1 MEKKLK
7 FKEISEKVSK
17 KQKLTLEEKKIFHE
31 KMVFKNNLMQKWY
44 KKLDEREKKKKE
56 KEKAW
61 DELVKRVEQRYPN
74 RVPIEIINRFNRFK
88 IFK

>member
-7 FKEISEKVSK
+7 FKEIEEKVLK
-17 KQKLTLEEKKIFHE
+17 KQKLTLEERKIFYE
-31 KMVFKNNLMQKWY
+31 KMVFRNNLMQKWY
-44 KKLDEREKKKKE
+44 KKLDERQKKKKE

>member
-7 FKEISEKVSK
+7 FLKIQEKVSK

-31 KMVFKNNLMQKWY
+31 KMVFRHNLAQKLY
-44 KKLDEREKKKKE
+44 NKYDERVQKKKE

-74 RVPIEIINRFNRFK
+74 RKKIEIFYPRTK

>member
-44 KKLDEREKKKKE
+44 KKYDERLKNNKE

-74 RVPIEIINRFNRFK
+74 REPIKIVNRFNRFK

>member
-7 FKEISEKVSK
+7 FKEIEEKVLK
-17 KQKLTLEEKKIFHE
+17 KQKLTLEERKIFYE
-31 KMVFKNNLMQKWY
+31 KMVFRNNLMQKWY

>member
-7 FKEISEKVSK
+7 FKEISEKVLK

-31 KMVFKNNLMQKWY
+31 KMVFRNNLRNKWD
-44 KKLDEREKKKKE
+44 KKYDERLKKNKE

-74 RVPIEIINRFNRFK
+74 RIPIEIINRFNRFK

>member
-7 FKEISEKVSK
+7 FKEIREKVLK

-31 KMVFKNNLMQKWY
+31 KMVFRNNLMNKWD
-44 KKLDEREKKKKE
+44 KKYAERLKKNKE

>member
-7 FKEISEKVSK
+7 FKEIQEKVSK

-31 KMVFKNNLMQKWY
+31 KMVFKLNLAQKWY
-44 KKLDEREKKKKE
+44 KKYDERLQKKKE

-61 DELVKRVEQRYPN
+61 DELVKRVEQKYPN
-74 RVPIEIINRFNRFK
+74 RKKIEIFYPRTI

>member
-7 FKEISEKVSK
+7 FKEISEKVLK
-17 KQKLTLEEKKIFHE
+17 KQKLTLEERKIFYE
-31 KMVFKNNLMQKWY
+31 KMVFRNNLMQKWY

>member
-7 FKEISEKVSK
+7 FKEIQEKVSK

-31 KMVFKNNLMQKWY
+31 KMVFRHNLAQKWY
-44 KKLDEREKKKKE
+44 KKYDERIQKKKQKE
-56 KEKAW
+56 QAW
-61 DELVKRVEQRYPN
+61 DELVKRVERRYPN
-74 RVPIEIINRFNRFK
+74 REPIKIVNKSK

>member
-7 FKEISEKVSK
+7 FKEISEKVLK

-31 KMVFKNNLMQKWY
+31 KMLFKHNIMQKWF
-44 KKLDEREKKKKE
+44 KKFEERLKKKKE
-56 KEKAW
+56 KQKGW

-74 RVPIEIINRFNRFK
+74 RDKIEIFYPQTKMFK
-88 IFK
+88 

>member
-7 FKEISEKVSK
+7 FKEIEVKVLK
-17 KQKLTLEEKKIFHE
+17 KQKLTLEERKIFYE
-31 KMVFKNNLMQKWY
+31 KMVFRNNLMQKWY
-44 KKLDEREKKKKE
+44 KKLDERQKKKKE

-74 RVPIEIINRFNRFK
+74 RVPIEIINRYNRFK

>member
-7 FKEISEKVSK
+7 FKEISEKVLK

-31 KMVFKNNLMQKWY
+31 KMVFRNNLRNKWD
-44 KKLDEREKKKKE
+44 KKYDERLKKNKE

>member
-17 KQKLTLEEKKIFHE
+17 KQKLTLEEKKIFYE
-31 KMVFKNNLMQKWY
+31 KIVFKNNLMQKWY
-44 KKLDEREKKKKE
+44 KKYDERLKKNKE

-74 RVPIEIINRFNRFK
+74 REPIKIVNRFNRFK

>member
-7 FKEISEKVSK
+7 FKEISEKVLK

-31 KMVFKNNLMQKWY
+31 KMVFRNNLMQKWY
-44 KKLDEREKKKKE
+44 KKLDERKKKIKE
-56 KEKAW
+56 KEKTW

>member
-44 KKLDEREKKKKE
+44 IKYDEREKKKKE

-74 RVPIEIINRFNRFK
+74 RVPIEIVNRFNRFK

>member
-7 FKEISEKVSK
+7 FKEIEEKVLK
-17 KQKLTLEEKKIFHE
+17 KQKLTLEERRIFYE
-31 KMVFKNNLMQKWY
+31 KMVFINNLMQKWY

>member
-7 FKEISEKVSK
+7 FKEIQEKVSK

-31 KMVFKNNLMQKWY
+31 KMVFKLSLAQKWY
-44 KKLDEREKKKKE
+44 KKYDERLQKKKE

-61 DELVKRVEQRYPN
+61 DELVKRVEQKYPN
-74 RVPIEIINRFNRFK
+74 RKKIEIFYPRTK

>member
-7 FKEISEKVSK
+7 FLKIQEKVSK

-31 KMVFKNNLMQKWY
+31 KMVFRHNLAQKWY
-44 KKLDEREKKKKE
+44 KKYDERIQKNKE
-56 KEKAW
+56 KEKAL
-61 DELVKRVEQRYPN
+61 DELVKRAEQRYPN
-74 RVPIEIINRFNRFK
+74 RKKIEIFYPRTK

>member
-7 FKEISEKVSK
+7 YKEIEEKVLK
-17 KQKLTLEEKKIFHE
+17 KQKLTLEERKIFYE
-31 KMVFKNNLMQKWY
+31 KMVFRNNLMQKWY

>member
-7 FKEISEKVSK
+7 FKEIEEKVLK
-17 KQKLTLEEKKIFHE
+17 KQKLTLDEKKIFHE
-31 KMVFKNNLMQKWY
+31 KMVFRNNLMNKWD
-44 KKLDEREKKKKE
+44 KKYAERLKKNKE

>member
-7 FKEISEKVSK
+7 FKEIREKVLK
-17 KQKLTLEEKKIFHE
+17 MQKLTLEEKKIFHE
-31 KMVFKNNLMQKWY
+31 KMVFRNNLMQKWY
-44 KKLDEREKKKKE
+44 KKLDERKKKIKE
-56 KEKAW
+56 KEKTW

>member
-1 MEKKLK
+1 MRKKLK
-7 FKEISEKVSK
+7 FKEIQKKVSK

-31 KMVFKNNLMQKWY
+31 KMVFRNNLMQKWY
-44 KKLDEREKKKKE
+44 KKLEERKKKIKE

-61 DELVKRVEQRYPN
+61 DELVKRVEQKYPN
-74 RVPIEIINRFNRFK
+74 RVPIEIINRFNRSK

>member
-7 FKEISEKVSK
+7 FKEIEVKVLK
-17 KQKLTLEEKKIFHE
+17 KQKLTLVERKIFYE
-31 KMVFKNNLMQKWY
+31 KMVFRNNLMQKWY

>member
-7 FKEISEKVSK
+7 FKEISEKVLK
-17 KQKLTLEEKKIFHE
+17 KQKLTLEERTIFYE
-31 KMVFKNNLMQKWY
+31 KMVFRNNLMQKWY
-44 KKLDEREKKKKE
+44 IKYDEREKKKKE

-74 RVPIEIINRFNRFK
+74 RVPIEIVNRFNRFK

>member
-1 MEKKLK
+1 MRKKLK
-7 FKEISEKVSK
+7 FKEIQKKVSK

-44 KKLDEREKKKKE
+44 IKYDEREKKKKE

>member
-1 MEKKLK
+1 MKKKLK

-44 KKLDEREKKKKE
+44 IKYDERVKKKKE

-74 RVPIEIINRFNRFK
+74 QKKIEIFYPRTK

>member
-1 MEKKLK
+1 MKKKLK
-7 FKEISEKVSK
+7 FKEIQEKISK

-31 KMVFKNNLMQKWY
+31 KMVFKLNLAQKWY
-44 KKLDEREKKKKE
+44 KKYDERLQKKKE

-61 DELVKRVEQRYPN
+61 DELVKRVEQKYPN
-74 RVPIEIINRFNRFK
+74 RKKIEIFYPRTI

>member
-7 FKEISEKVSK
+7 FKEIEEKVLK
-17 KQKLTLEEKKIFHE
+17 KQKLTLEERRIFYE
-31 KMVFKNNLMQKWY
+31 KMVFRNNLMQKWY

>member
-1 MEKKLK
+1 MKKKLK
-7 FKEISEKVSK
+7 FKEIEEKVLK
-17 KQKLTLEEKKIFHE
+17 KQKLTLEERKIFYE
-31 KMVFKNNLMQKWY
+31 KMVFRNNLMQKWY

>member
-7 FKEISEKVSK
+7 FKEIQEKVLK

-31 KMVFKNNLMQKWY
+31 KMVFKLNLAQKWY
-44 KKLDEREKKKKE
+44 KKYDERLQKKKE

-61 DELVKRVEQRYPN
+61 DELVKRVEQKYPN
-74 RVPIEIINRFNRFK
+74 RKKIEIFYPRTK

>member
-7 FKEISEKVSK
+7 FKEIEEKVLK
-17 KQKLTLEEKKIFHE
+17 KQKLTFEEKKIFHE
-31 KMVFKNNLMQKWY
+31 KMVFRNNLMQKWY
-44 KKLDEREKKKKE
+44 KKLDERKKKIKE

>member
-7 FKEISEKVSK
+7 FKEIREKVLK

-31 KMVFKNNLMQKWY
+31 KMVFRNNLMQKWY
-44 KKLDEREKKKKE
+44 KKLEERKKKIKE

-61 DELVKRVEQRYPN
+61 DELVKRVEQKYPN
-74 RVPIEIINRFNRFK
+74 RVPIEIINRFNRSR

>member
-7 FKEISEKVSK
+7 FKEIQEKVSK
-17 KQKLTLEEKKIFHE
+17 KQKLTLEERKIFYE
-31 KMVFKNNLMQKWY
+31 KMVFRNNLMQKWY

-61 DELVKRVEQRYPN
+61 DELVKRVEQKYPN
-74 RVPIEIINRFNRFK
+74 RKKIEIFYPRTK

>member
-17 KQKLTLEEKKIFHE
+17 RQKLTLEEKKIFHE

-44 KKLDEREKKKKE
+44 IKYDEREKKKKE

>member
-17 KQKLTLEEKKIFHE
+17 KQKLTLEERKIFYE
-31 KMVFKNNLMQKWY
+31 KMVFRNNLMQKWY

>member
-17 KQKLTLEEKKIFHE
+17 KQKLTLEEMKIFHE
-31 KMVFKNNLMQKWY
+31 KMVFRHNLAQKWD
-44 KKLDEREKKKKE
+44 KKYDERVKKKKE

-61 DELVKRVEQRYPN
+61 DELVKRVEQKYPN
-74 RVPIEIINRFNRFK
+74 RKKIEIFYPRTK

>member
-7 FKEISEKVSK
+7 FKEISEKVLK

-31 KMVFKNNLMQKWY
+31 KMVFRNNLRNKWD
-44 KKLDEREKKKKE
+44 KRCNEREKKNKE

>member
-7 FKEISEKVSK
+7 FKEISEKVLK
-17 KQKLTLEEKKIFHE
+17 KQKLTLEERKIFYE
-31 KMVFKNNLMQKWY
+31 KMVFRNNLMQKWY
-44 KKLDEREKKKKE
+44 KKLDERQKKKKE

>member
-7 FKEISEKVSK
+7 FKAISEKVLK
-17 KQKLTLEEKKIFHE
+17 KQKLTLEERKIFYE
-31 KMVFKNNLMQKWY
+31 KMVFRNNLMQKWY